1 MQDIDRPEPRTA
13 RGAGVTDARNGMTF
27 AEKVYETVKRI
38 PRGTVATYGQI
49 AFMCGHAGAARA
61 VGNALHVNPEPVV
74 VPCHRV
80 VNASGK
86 LAPWFAFGG
95 LNAQKRLLE
104 SEGVVVTDDAVDL
117 KKFQWRG

>member
-1 MQDIDRPEPRTA
+1 MHLAFASSRIISPTF
-13 RGAGVTDARNGMTF
+13 GAMIMPL
-27 AEKVYETVKRI
+27 Y
-38 PRGTVATYGQI
+38 
-49 AFMCGHAGAARA
+49 AGAARA

-104 SEGVVVTDDAVDL
+104 S
-117 KKFQWRG
+117 